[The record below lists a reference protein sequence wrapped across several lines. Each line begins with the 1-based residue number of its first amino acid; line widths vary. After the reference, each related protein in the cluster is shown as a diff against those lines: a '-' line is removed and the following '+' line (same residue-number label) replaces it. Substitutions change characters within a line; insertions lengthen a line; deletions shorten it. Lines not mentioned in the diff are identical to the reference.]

1 MFKVGSV
8 FIPVT
13 NMEKSMK
20 WYEKNLDVR
29 KIDTWDGGAGFYFPN
44 SDTQIG
50 LVRVDSPQP
59 TEFVISGKRKNV
71 YFNFLVDNIEAVHE
85 KLKSA
90 GVITTPIED
99 FGGMKGFDFFDL
111 DNNPFSVVNE
121 QEDSPFHRNNIRKA
135 QETKKGR
142 SSY

>member
-29 KIDTWDGGAGFYFPN
+29 KIDSWDGGAGFYFPN
-44 SDTQIG
+44 SDTQLG
-50 LVRVDSPQP
+50 LVQVDSPQP
-59 TEFVISGKRKNV
+59 TEFVIRGRKKNV
-71 YFNFLVDNIEAVHE
+71 YFNFLVEDIEEVHKE
-85 KLKSA
+85 LKKS
-90 GVITTPIED
+90 GVVISEIED
-99 FGGMKGFDFFDL
+99 FGGMKGFEFFDL

-121 QEDSPFHRNNIRKA
+121 VEDSPFHREQVRKS
-135 QETKKGR
+135 QYK
-142 SSY
+142 